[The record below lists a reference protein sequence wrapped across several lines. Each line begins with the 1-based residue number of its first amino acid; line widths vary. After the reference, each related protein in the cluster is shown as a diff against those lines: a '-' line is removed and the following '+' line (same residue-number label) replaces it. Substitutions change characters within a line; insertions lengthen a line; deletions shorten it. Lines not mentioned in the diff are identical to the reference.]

1 MTMYP
6 LSCTLAFLAV
16 YQKEAIMWIK
26 AENGRL
32 VNLAHAQ
39 VVELSKVR
47 EGEFSVI
54 ARFLGTGLK
63 EAYGQSA
70 MSDPLVM
77 EIAAPKPQAEATEV
91 FERIAHSIG
100 MKETYIDLTR
110 ANV

>member
-1 MTMYP
+1 
-6 LSCTLAFLAV
+6 
-16 YQKEAIMWIK
+16 MWIK

-47 EGEFSVI
+47 EDESSVI
-54 ARFLGTGLK
+54 ARFIGTGLK
-63 EAYGQSA
+63 EAYGQTA

-77 EIAAPKPQAEATEV
+77 EVSTPKPHAEANEV
-91 FERIAHSIG
+91 LERIAHSIG